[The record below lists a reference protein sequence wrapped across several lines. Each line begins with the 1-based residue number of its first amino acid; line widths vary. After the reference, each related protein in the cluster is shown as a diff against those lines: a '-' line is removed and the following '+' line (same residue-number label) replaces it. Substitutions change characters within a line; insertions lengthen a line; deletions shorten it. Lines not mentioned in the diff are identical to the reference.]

1 MVSDLFIILGMVMM
15 MWLCDVIV
23 WCDAVYSV
31 MFYVQPKTDCGGAG
45 DNYKKYS
52 RHQTNLHRALQPT
65 MLLYKD
71 CRLHNHLCK
80 LGLVPW
86 AMSVWQKRAGV
97 CNIWVSDL
105 IPHHRPQSERLLTC
119 LQTAELDDLQFAN
132 IQTSCKLVIGPPLS
146 SLGKTLAIHLF
157 VVFYIKARKTY

>member
-71 CRLHNHLCK
+71 CTLHSAKPFMQVGPCALGYVCMAEESGRLQHLSLRPDSAPQTTVREVADLPADCRTRRLAICK
-80 LGLVPW
+80 YTNKL
-86 AMSVWQKRAGV
+86 Q
-97 CNIWVSDL
+97 VS
-105 IPHHRPQSERLLTC
+105 HRT
-119 LQTAELDDLQFAN
+119 
-132 IQTSCKLVIGPPLS
+132 S
-146 SLGKTLAIHLF
+146 SLLF
-157 VVFYIKARKTY
+157 R